1 MSNCTPGMTPAAIKY
16 LLVLDDL
23 CREGKGVRSVEIAAR
38 MNVSKPSAHSMLQNL
53 CQAGLVEKERYGT
66 VYLTREGRSA
76 AAGYAACFGPLCRP
90 DAGGTGPGGG
100 RLSDG
105 GLCHPGTGPGPAAP
119 APGPAAGGGINCFCI
134 FQGGNDP

>member
-66 VYLTREGRSA
+66 VYLTRAGRSA
-76 AAGYAACFGPLCRP
+76 AADYAACFGPLCRRMQEALGLEE
-90 DAGGTGPGGG
+90 DACQTAAYAILAQSQD
-100 RLSDG
+100 RLPQLRDR
-105 GLCHPGTGPGPAAP
+105 LRAAE
-119 APGPAAGGGINCFCI
+119 
-134 FQGGNDP
+134 

>member
-76 AAGYAACFGPLCRP
+76 AARIAERVAAL
-90 DAGGTGPGGG
+90 PGLSAVQGDSVAT
-100 RLSDG
+100 RLAS
-105 GLCHPGTGPGPAAP
+105 
-119 APGPAAGGGINCFCI
+119 
-134 FQGGNDP
+134 

>member
-76 AAGYAACFGPLCRP
+76 GCRRRWAWRRTP
-90 DAGGTGPGGG
+90 VRRRPMPSWRSPRTGCPSSGTGCG
-100 RLSDG
+100 RRSKL
-105 GLCHPGTGPGPAAP
+105 LLHFPRR
-119 APGPAAGGGINCFCI
+119 
-134 FQGGNDP
+134 

>member
-76 AAGYAACFGPLCRP
+76 AAGYAACFG
-90 DAGGTGPGGG
+90 
-100 RLSDG
+100 
-105 GLCHPGTGPGPAAP
+105 LCHPGAVPGPAAP